1 MQREDASC
9 SVAATGTTAP
19 PPPRAGVV
27 VGQVGRTFRGLKG
40 SHVGAEAGQWL
51 VIHSHSLDGW
61 ARVSHP
67 DGRQG
72 LFPYSCIDESS
83 LRPAPHLLSLK
94 LMGKDGGPP
103 PPLPPPRSAP
113 PAVADRP
120 AEPLMSGTPA
130 RHTDHTDTTTTTAPQ
145 AKDKEKEDDTSDNDE
160 DDGDTSDDSL
170 GSNSEGEDDHDDD
183 DDDDDDNGDDGA
195 PSAAASL
202 PACGVPPENAVV
214 GGARRGTRYL
224 RTDELEQLY
233 SALFRRSLHHPRAS
247 AAAEPSSTPPP
258 PRAPPAQPTVARS
271 ASSSSP
277 PPSPKPAAAA
287 VQSATATEAPAPA
300 AAERIPLRAELEKK
314 RLRLVEEL
322 IESEELYLRHLH
334 IIQQVYLPPLV
345 EKGVLV
351 GEQERFLSSNVG
363 LFADMH
369 REFHSLLF
377 RRFRRYSYATP
388 QPQPPPIGDIFLTM
402 ARHHT
407 KLRSFGHAAALAAL
421 HKLNESSSAF
431 RRCIRNIEASEA
443 ARGLTLAELLI
454 APLERICKYPRFL
467 SELLELTPRTAVDY
481 ELLRAAQEQIVAV
494 VTASNEAAARGA
506 NHQRMRQIAGYFSRQ
521 HLRDIMG
528 SSRNFI
534 HEGHLYAFDPPGSGG
549 GSDQQ
554 SGHTP
559 TGKPVVVF
567 LFSDIM
573 VVADR
578 LKSAKLLDP
587 AKRHKRCFS
596 SMHRIPLASSRIINV
611 VSADNTIADAII
623 AQQQQQQQQ
632 QQRVSLS
639 AESSTSP
646 LSTDAPSPRG
656 STAGD
661 DDLSSVD
668 SRQQQ
673 QTNSDNR
680 KVKGSLRRWRKDSDS
695 TPDVQSQQTHH
706 LHRFELQALW
716 RSADEEHVLRRYL
729 FGAESE
735 DEKRMWFR
743 SIQKLINHALL
754 RQLNALPAGEVG
766 DDYHHDTNS
775 ANGDDN
781 YDDGGG
787 GGDDDEEE
795 SSGSSRR
802 KPTRRAASFSSASHS
817 NSSLLAKAKASTTFR
832 RKVERLRSSDQS
844 SSGSGKSPPA
854 SPKKKAAP
862 AKKKHHTPSLSLD
875 ATDHHHQQQQRQPTN
890 DQTQSEEG
898 GAARDEVTLLR
909 DEIEQLKLQL
919 HTLRPFTGSLPW
931 DSSSTTSAVAAAGDS
946 PMAPSAAGSSSA
958 SPSAS
963 LIVKRRQR
971 RSQSA
976 TT

>member
-1 MQREDASC
+1 M
-9 SVAATGTTAP
+9 
-19 PPPRAGVV
+19 
-27 VGQVGRTFRGLKG
+27 
-40 SHVGAEAGQWL
+40 
-51 VIHSHSLDGW
+51 
-61 ARVSHP
+61 
-67 DGRQG
+67 
-72 LFPYSCIDESS
+72 
-83 LRPAPHLLSLK
+83 
-94 LMGKDGGPP
+94 
-103 PPLPPPRSAP
+103 
-113 PAVADRP
+113 
-120 AEPLMSGTPA
+120 
-130 RHTDHTDTTTTTAPQ
+130 
-145 AKDKEKEDDTSDNDE
+145 
-160 DDGDTSDDSL
+160 
-170 GSNSEGEDDHDDD
+170 
-183 DDDDDDNGDDGA
+183 
-195 PSAAASL
+195 
-202 PACGVPPENAVV
+202 
-214 GGARRGTRYL
+214 
-224 RTDELEQLY
+224 
-233 SALFRRSLHHPRAS
+233 
-247 AAAEPSSTPPP
+247 
-258 PRAPPAQPTVARS
+258 
-271 ASSSSP
+271 
-277 PPSPKPAAAA
+277 
-287 VQSATATEAPAPA
+287 
-300 AAERIPLRAELEKK
+300 
-314 RLRLVEEL
+314 EEL

-334 IIQQVYLPPLV
+334 IIQKVYLPPLV
-345 EKGVLV
+345 EKGLLV
-351 GEQERFLSSNVG
+351 GEQERFLSSNVD

-402 ARHHT
+402 KSYFGNYHRFC
-407 KLRSFGHAAALAAL
+407 SGHAAALAAL

-443 ARGLTLAELLI
+443 ARSLTLAELLI
-454 APLERICKYPRFL
+454 VPLERICKYPRFL

-494 VTASNEAAARGA
+494 VKASNEAAARGA

-549 GSDQQ
+549 GGGGDQQ
-554 SGHTP
+554 SVP

-596 SMHRIPLASSRIINV
+596 SMHRIPLASSRVINV
-611 VSADNTIADAII
+611 VSADNTIVDAII
-623 AQQQQQQQQ
+623 AQQQQQQ
-632 QQRVSLS
+632 RASLS
-639 AESSTSP
+639 TESSTPSP
-646 LSTDAPSPRG
+646 LSADAPSPRG

-661 DDLSSVD
+661 DDLSS
-668 SRQQQ
+668 SSSSSSSSS
-673 QTNSDNR
+673 TGDNR
-680 KVKGSLRRWRKDSDS
+680 KAKGSLRRWRKDSDS

-754 RQLNALPAGEVG
+754 RQLNALPAAGGVG
-766 DDYHHDTNS
+766 DDYHHDTNTNS
-775 ANGDDN
+775 ANGDGN
-781 YDDGGG
+781 DDDED
-787 GGDDDEEE
+787 DDDEED
-795 SSGSSRR
+795 SSRR
-802 KPTRRAASFSSASHS
+802 KPTRRAASFSAASHS
-817 NSSLLAKAKASTTFR
+817 NSGLLAKAKASTTFR

-862 AKKKHHTPSLSLD
+862 AKKKKHHTPPPSSLD
-875 ATDHHHQQQQRQPTN
+875 ATDHHQQRQPTDN
-890 DQTQSEEG
+890 HAQPEEG

-919 HTLRPFTGSLPW
+919 HTLRPFAGSLPW
-931 DSSSTTSAVAAAGDS
+931 DSSSTTAASAAGAGDS
-946 PMAPSAAGSSSA
+946 PMAPSAAGS
-958 SPSAS
+958 PSAS
-963 LIVKRRQR
+963 LSVKRRQR